1 MTGAG
6 PSRDV
11 DPRAVRVAVSSAV
24 TDLEAIV
31 LEPAGIPSG
40 PGGLVL
46 VDGAPVDVRLER
58 RDPAHAL
65 LVEDDGH
72 ETTRTAVVMLPSD
85 ADADAS
91 GSVRREVLI
100 DGWRIVVEIESEH
113 RASLRDRAQR
123 GRDPLARTGRSELR
137 AVIPG
142 RILGVSIASGD
153 RVSAGQQVMVVEAM
167 KMQNEL
173 RAPRDGVVAR
183 LAVGPGQT
191 VEVGDLLLVL
201 E

>member
-1 MTGAG
+1 
-6 PSRDV
+6 V
-11 DPRAVRVAVSSAV
+11 VSPAAP
-24 TDLEAIV
+24 DLEPIV
-31 LEPAGIPSG
+31 LEPSGIPGAPSR
-40 PGGLVL
+40 

-58 RDPAHAL
+58 RNPAHSF
-65 LVEDDGH
+65 LVEDDGL
-72 ETTRTAVVMLPSD
+72 EPARSAVVMLPPEPG
-85 ADADAS
+85 A
-91 GSVRREVLI
+91 GGTVRREILVE
-100 DGWRIVVEIESEH
+100 GWRIVVEIESEQ
-113 RASLRDRAQR
+113 RASLRERAQR
-123 GRDPLARTGRSELR
+123 GRDPMARTGRSELR

-142 RILGVSIASGD
+142 RILGVSIAPGD

-183 LAVGPGQT
+183 VEIGPGQT